1 MAGPSVSYPGCAF
14 DEKNL
19 GISFLDPFLGEEIIQ
34 AFLKRLAYGGASII
48 VVDCLVRVFRPNSQY
63 KSDGCP
69 LFAAGGI
76 RDRRAVF
83 FLYLL

>member
-1 MAGPSVSYPGCAF
+1 MAGPSVSYSGCAF

-34 AFLKRLAYGGASII
+34 AFLKGLAYWRALIN
-48 VVDCLVRVFRPNSQY
+48 VVDCLVRIFRPNSQD

-76 RDRRAVF
+76 RNGRAVF